1 MFNEKTYSQKMD
13 KTIEVFQKELTSLR
27 TGRAN
32 SSMLDLVKVDVYG
45 QAMPLNQVSSITT
58 PDART
63 INIQVWDLN
72 NVPLVD
78 TAIKKSELGL
88 NPQIDG
94 QLIRL
99 PVPDLNEERRTEI
112 KKLIKSM
119 GEKCKISI
127 RNIRR
132 EANDELKSLLKDK
145 DLGEDDEKKF
155 VHNGYGL
162 ERKELMY
169 NDFIVIG
176 PKNDPENLRLKDNI
190 KDWRQEFFYEH
201 AIIKNKEFIPASEA
215 LVRKEIKYIF
225 WPDFNTEELYDLK
238 NDPLEENNVVKSE
251 SYQELLNQLRVQFKK
266 LKSEA
271 R

>member
-1 MFNEKTYSQKMD
+1 MFNDKTYSQKMD

-32 SSMLDLVKVDVYG
+32 ASMLNLVKVDVYG
-45 QAMPLNQVSSITT
+45 QAMPLNQLSSITT

-112 KKLIKSM
+112 KKLIKSI

-132 EANDELKSLLKDK
+132 EANDDLKNLVKGKEIS
-145 DLGEDDEKKF
+145 EDDEKINEKIVQTF
-155 VHNGYGL
+155 TDEHIKTIDTKV
-162 ERKELMY
+162 EAKE
-169 NDFIVIG
+169 
-176 PKNDPENLRLKDNI
+176 
-190 KDWRQEFFYEH
+190 
-201 AIIKNKEFIPASEA
+201 
-215 LVRKEIKYIF
+215 KEIMRI
-225 WPDFNTEELYDLK
+225 
-238 NDPLEENNVVKSE
+238 
-251 SYQELLNQLRVQFKK
+251 
-266 LKSEA
+266 
-271 R
+271 

>member
-1 MFNEKTYSQKMD
+1 MFNDKTYSQKMD

-27 TGRAN
+27 KGRAN
-32 SSMLDLVKVDVYG
+32 ASMLDLVKVEVYG

-132 EANDELKSLLKDK
+132 EANDDLKSLVKDK
-145 DLGEDDEKKF
+145 AISEDDEKINEKLVQTF
-155 VHNGYGL
+155 TDQHIKTIDTKV
-162 ERKELMY
+162 EAKET
-169 NDFIVIG
+169 
-176 PKNDPENLRLKDNI
+176 
-190 KDWRQEFFYEH
+190 
-201 AIIKNKEFIPASEA
+201 
-215 LVRKEIKYIF
+215 EIMTI
-225 WPDFNTEELYDLK
+225 
-238 NDPLEENNVVKSE
+238 
-251 SYQELLNQLRVQFKK
+251 
-266 LKSEA
+266 
-271 R
+271 

>member
-1 MFNEKTYSQKMD
+1 MFDDKAYSQKMD

-32 SSMLDLVKVDVYG
+32 ASMLDLVKVDVYG

-132 EANDELKSLLKDK
+132 EANDDLKSLVKEKKLS
-145 DLGEDDEKKF
+145 EDDEKINEKLVQTF
-155 VHNGYGL
+155 TDEH
-162 ERKELMY
+162 
-169 NDFIVIG
+169 
-176 PKNDPENLRLKDNI
+176 I
-190 KDWRQEFFYEH
+190 KSIDTKVE
-201 AIIKNKEFIPASEA
+201 NKE
-215 LVRKEIKYIF
+215 KEIMTI
-225 WPDFNTEELYDLK
+225 
-238 NDPLEENNVVKSE
+238 
-251 SYQELLNQLRVQFKK
+251 
-266 LKSEA
+266 
-271 R
+271 

>member
-1 MFNEKTYSQKMD
+1 MFDEKTYNQKMD
-13 KTIEVFQKELTSLR
+13 KTIEVFSKELTSLR

-32 SSMLDLVKVDVYG
+32 ASMLDLVKVDVYG

-78 TAIKKSELGL
+78 SAIKKSELGL

-99 PVPDLNEERRTEI
+99 PVPDLNEERRAEI
-112 KKLIKSM
+112 KKVIKSI

-132 EANDELKSLLKDK
+132 EANDELKNLVKDK
-145 DLGEDDEKKF
+145 EISEDEEKKNEKIVQAF
-155 VHNGYGL
+155 TDEHIKTIDL
-162 ERKELMY
+162 KIEAKE
-169 NDFIVIG
+169 
-176 PKNDPENLRLKDNI
+176 
-190 KDWRQEFFYEH
+190 
-201 AIIKNKEFIPASEA
+201 
-215 LVRKEIKYIF
+215 KEIMTI
-225 WPDFNTEELYDLK
+225 
-238 NDPLEENNVVKSE
+238 
-251 SYQELLNQLRVQFKK
+251 
-266 LKSEA
+266 
-271 R
+271 

>member
-1 MFNEKTYSQKMD
+1 MFNEKIYKQKMD
-13 KTIEVFQKELTSLR
+13 KTIEVFSKELTSLR

-32 SSMLDLVKVDVYG
+32 ASMLDLVKIDVYG
-45 QAMPLNQVSSITT
+45 QAMPLNQLSSITT

-78 TAIKKSELGL
+78 SAIKKSELGL

-119 GEKCKISI
+119 GEKCKVSI

-132 EANDELKSLLKDK
+132 EANDDLKNLLKNK
-145 DLGEDDEKKF
+145 EISEDDEKKYEKI
-155 VHNGYGL
+155 VQTTTDEHIKTIDQKV
-162 ERKELMY
+162 EIKE
-169 NDFIVIG
+169 
-176 PKNDPENLRLKDNI
+176 
-190 KDWRQEFFYEH
+190 
-201 AIIKNKEFIPASEA
+201 
-215 LVRKEIKYIF
+215 KEIMTI
-225 WPDFNTEELYDLK
+225 
-238 NDPLEENNVVKSE
+238 
-251 SYQELLNQLRVQFKK
+251 
-266 LKSEA
+266 
-271 R
+271 